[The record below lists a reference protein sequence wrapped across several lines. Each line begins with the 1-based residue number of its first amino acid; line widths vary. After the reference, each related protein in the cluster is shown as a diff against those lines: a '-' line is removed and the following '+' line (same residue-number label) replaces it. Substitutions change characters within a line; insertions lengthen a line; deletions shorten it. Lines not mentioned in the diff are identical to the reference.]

1 MVVFVQLF
9 KVDEIWSMDVEER
22 TAKLAINTITASGD
36 VQHLQRQPIVPA
48 CRKVPDLNLIIACSF
63 PLTPQ

>member
-1 MVVFVQLF
+1 MVVLVQLF

-36 VQHLQRQPIVPA
+36 DSTYNASP
-48 CRKVPDLNLIIACSF
+48 SF
-63 PLTPQ
+63 QLAEKSLTSTSS

>member
-1 MVVFVQLF
+1 MVVLIQLF
-9 KVDEIWSMDVEER
+9 KVDEIWSVDVKER
-22 TAKLAINTITASGD
+22 TTRLAISTITASGD
-36 VQHLQRQPIVPA
+36 RQHLQRQPIVPA